1 LWWGPPKPQQVI
13 KPQEGGMRIELST
26 APGCPNAAARTV
38 LVDCLTARG
47 IDKLRR
53 RAAGAPIKFCIAGV
67 EAAFDGEFA

>member
-1 LWWGPPKPQQVI
+1 
-13 KPQEGGMRIELST
+13 MRIELST

-47 IDKLRR
+47 IDELRR

-67 EAAFDGEFA
+67 EAAFDGELRSALLAPELAGKHSLE